1 MTGDDLMVRVN
12 YRSPLGNI
20 VIAADEEGITKV
32 KFSEDT
38 VSEAEANNLFIQQGI
53 IWLDQYF
60 MGQEP
65 SELPPLHLI
74 GTQFQERVW
83 HQLQKLPYGT
93 TVTYS
98 QLAQGLRS
106 SPRAVGRAV
115 GQNHI
120 LLMIPC
126 HRVMGKDGSLTG
138 YSGGIER
145 KKLLLT
151 FEAQQ
156 K

>member
-1 MTGDDLMVRVN
+1 MVRVN

>member
-20 VIAADEEGITKV
+20 VIEADEEGITKV

-115 GQNHI
+115 GQNHV

>member
-1 MTGDDLMVRVN
+1 MVRVN

-38 VSEAEANNLFIQQGI
+38 VSEAEANNLFIKQGI

>member
-1 MTGDDLMVRVN
+1 MACIN

-20 VIAADEEGITKV
+20 IIEADEGGITKV
-32 KFSEDT
+32 KFSEDPVT
-38 VSEAEANNLFIQQGI
+38 EAEANNLFIQQGI

-60 MGQEP
+60 AGQEP
-65 SELPPLHLI
+65 LELPPLHLI
-74 GTQFQERVW
+74 GTQFQKRVW
-83 HQLQKLPYGT
+83 HQLQKVPYGT

-98 QLAQGLRS
+98 QLAQGLGS

-115 GQNHI
+115 GRNPI

-145 KKLLLT
+145 KKWLLA
-151 FEAQQ
+151 FEGQQ

>member
-1 MTGDDLMVRVN
+1 MVRVN

-20 VIAADEEGITKV
+20 VIEADEEGITKV

-98 QLAQGLRS
+98 QLAQGIGNRF
-106 SPRAVGRAV
+106 
-115 GQNHI
+115 N
-120 LLMIPC
+120 
-126 HRVMGKDGSLTG
+126 
-138 YSGGIER
+138 
-145 KKLLLT
+145 
-151 FEAQQ
+151 
-156 K
+156 

>member
-1 MTGDDLMVRVN
+1 MVRVN

-20 VIAADEEGITKV
+20 VIEADEEGITKV
-32 KFSEDT
+32 KFSEGT

-115 GQNHI
+115 GQNHV

>member
-1 MTGDDLMVRVN
+1 MARVN

-20 VIAADEEGITKV
+20 VIEADEGGITKV

-38 VSEAEANNLFIQQGI
+38 VTEAEANNLFIQQGI

-60 MGQEP
+60 AGQEP

-74 GTQFQERVW
+74 GTQFQKRVW
-83 HQLQKLPYGT
+83 HQLQKVPYGT

-98 QLAQGLRS
+98 QLAQGLGS

-115 GQNHI
+115 GQNPI

-126 HRVMGKDGSLTG
+126 HRVIGKDGSLTG

-145 KKLLLT
+145 KKWLLA

>member
-1 MTGDDLMVRVN
+1 MARVN

-20 VIAADEEGITKV
+20 VIEADEGGITKV

-38 VSEAEANNLFIQQGI
+38 VTEAEASNLFIQQGI

-60 MGQEP
+60 AGQEP

-74 GTQFQERVW
+74 GTQFQKRVW

-98 QLAQGLRS
+98 QLAQNLGS

-115 GQNHI
+115 GQNPI

-138 YSGGIER
+138 YSGGITR
-145 KKLLLT
+145 KKWLLA
-151 FEAQQ
+151 FEGQQ

>member
-20 VIAADEEGITKV
+20 VIEADEEGITKV

-83 HQLQKLPYGT
+83 HQLQKLSYGT

-115 GQNHI
+115 GQNHV

>member
-1 MTGDDLMVRVN
+1 MVRVN

-20 VIAADEEGITKV
+20 VIEADEEGITKV

-115 GQNHI
+115 GQNHV